1 MATPPIIIQIR
12 LLFAAVS
19 RTARLNLGSNKN
31 PAKIIAA
38 AIVPNTPAKV
48 PKRIATSTT
57 TARKRKGKKT
67 RNELAWNGT
76 KQAAEP
82 IHSPTPK
89 SKPLRSTFLE
99 FRVDFST
106 PRQQLHRALL
116 VYPRHTLSARNV
128 PQSMSF
134 SNRQLQANTWNRLES
149 NSQRSEKIP
158 LTLSRR
164 QQGSVTR
171 FLLARFR
178 LPPLLSLWEPYL
190 LSTLG
195 SYHQKFS
202 AETALGAGSKGWANT
217 EETSRLGSKKRPL
230 HRTSSAECS
239 KTVIAGELAERLM
252 APVLKSDPF
261 RSARPV
267 PNPLQR

>member
-1 MATPPIIIQIR
+1 MEWNQTSSRADTQSNPEKQTPQVDLPRIQSGFQHSTSAATPS
-12 LLFAAVS
+12 FAG
-19 RTARLNLGSNKN
+19 LSNTHFICK
-31 PAKIIAA
+31 KC
-38 AIVPNTPAKV
+38 
-48 PKRIATSTT
+48 ST
-57 TARKRKGKKT
+57 
-67 RNELAWNGT
+67 
-76 KQAAEP
+76 
-82 IHSPTPK
+82 
-89 SKPLRSTFLE
+89 
-99 FRVDFST
+99 V
-106 PRQQLHRALL
+106 
-116 VYPRHTLSARNV
+116 NV
-128 PQSMSF
+128 I
-134 SNRQLQANTWNRLES
+134 SNRQLQANNWNRLES

-190 LSTLG
+190 LSTWG

-230 HRTSSAECS
+230 HRPSSAECS

-261 RSARPV
+261 RSARSV